1 MYELVEDR
9 GVKTEEDS
17 CEYRD
22 KVLLVED
29 MVAKDTRLSFSD
41 ILSGIAVYLLSANQS
56 RSFHFGVES
65 NLAFKLVAS

>member
-1 MYELVEDR
+1 M
-9 GVKTEEDS
+9 
-17 CEYRD
+17 
-22 KVLLVED
+22 LLVED